1 MPILSSPLP
10 RRWFFLAFLA
20 LLHLVFVQGP
30 ESGLGRLLFL
40 THIGIGLLWQPFV
53 HPGRKVGFGG
63 TALVVCWSAL
73 LALYLGW
80 PLLVLWLLL
89 LCGVA
94 GGKVF
99 LFPDRWER
107 LFHLF
112 ALGYLAIMLLAFA
125 IPQVLVERGHG
136 DVDVEQ
142 IALWLGPAIL
152 FAMAMLPGER
162 VQREDR
168 AEVID
173 YVYGVLVF
181 LLLATIALGS
191 VSLSLLLAVG
201 YFESL
206 MATLGA
212 VAGLL
217 LLLGFIWSPRSGF
230 GGLGSA
236 VARHIAS
243 LGLPIE
249 GWLESL
255 ARLSRDEDNPHTF
268 LLRACAELPPRLP
281 GVVGG
286 SWRTPDGEGTFG
298 EPAGERVVFEYEQL
312 RLELFCRVAPSPGL
326 RWHYDLTARLLA
338 EFYMDKWR
346 ATELQRLAYAEAIH
360 ETGARLTHDVK
371 NLLQSLDT
379 LCAAA
384 AQETDSPSPRF
395 GALMRRQLPELA
407 ERLRQ
412 TLAKLNAPRQASS
425 AGVVAV
431 RAEDWVATLAGRH
444 PGNWLAVDRQ
454 CPPDAWIDDAE
465 LFSSVADNLLQNVV
479 DKRRDAP
486 QVGGRCRLVVDGD
499 GLALTVEDDG
509 AEIPAELA
517 ARITR
522 GRVTS
527 GRGLGIGLYQSARLA
542 AGRGWRLAL
551 EENRPGCVRFAL
563 RRAHRS
569 PETGAR

>member
-1 MPILSSPLP
+1 MPALSSPLR
-10 RRWFFLAFLA
+10 RRWVFLAFLGT
-20 LLHLVFVQGP
+20 LHLVFLQGP
-30 ESGLGRLLFL
+30 ESALGRLLFL
-40 THIGIGLLWQPFV
+40 SHIGIGLLWQPFV
-53 HPGRKVGFGG
+53 HPARKVGFGA
-63 TALVVCWSAL
+63 TALVVCWAAL

-99 LFPDRWER
+99 LFPGRWER

-112 ALGYLAIMLLAFA
+112 ALGYLAMMLLAFA
-125 IPQVLVERGHG
+125 IPQVLAERGQG
-136 DVDVEQ
+136 DATVDKA
-142 IALWLGPAIL
+142 ALWLGPVIL
-152 FAMAMLPGER
+152 FAMSMLPGER
-162 VQREDR
+162 ALWKEH
-168 AEVID
+168 AEFVD

-191 VSLSLLLAVG
+191 VSLSLLLAAG
-201 YFESL
+201 YLESL
-206 MATLGA
+206 LATLGV

-217 LLLGFIWSPRSGF
+217 LLLGFIWNPRSGF

-255 ARLSRDEDNPHTF
+255 A
-268 LLRACAELPPRLP
+268 LLAREEPDAERFVARAVAELPQRLP
-281 GVVGG
+281 GVLGG
-286 SWRTPDGEGTFG
+286 RWRTPDAAGDFG
-298 EPAGERVVFEYEQL
+298 EPEGVSVAFEYERL
-312 RLELFCRVAPSPGL
+312 RIELCCRMAPSPGL
-326 RWHYDLTARLLA
+326 RWHHELAVRLLA

-346 ATELQRLAYAEAIH
+346 AAELRRLAYVEAIH

-384 AQETDSPSPRF
+384 AQEADSPSPRF

-412 TLAKLNAPRQASS
+412 TLAKLNAPRQASPTG
-425 AGVVAV
+425 AAA
-431 RAEDWVATLAGRH
+431 RAEDWGAALAGRF
-444 PGNWLAVDRQ
+444 PDDWLIVDRQ
-454 CPPDAWIDDAE
+454 CAADATIDDAE

-479 DKRRDAP
+479 DKRRGAP
-486 QVGGRCRLVVDGD
+486 EVRAHCRLLAGED
-499 GLALTVEDDG
+499 GLALVIEDDG

-517 ARITR
+517 ARLMR
-522 GRVTS
+522 DRVTS
-527 GRGLGIGLYQSARLA
+527 EHGLGIGLYQSARLA
-542 AGRGWRLAL
+542 AKRGWTLRL
-551 EENRPGCVRFAL
+551 EENRAGCVRFAL
-563 RRAHRS
+563 RRAAPS
-569 PETGAR
+569 PGAGQG